1 MALGCI
7 GGSGECDGCGACMRS
22 PSYRCSCCGTPIKT
36 GSLCY
41 KFRDK
46 TVCTRCVMPYDGG
59 GECCDV
65 CGEDAGKYGESMF
78 EAGGTPL
85 CARCL
90 ERAKAAAG
98 YL

>member
-1 MALGCI
+1 MH
-7 GGSGECDGCGACMRS
+7 ST
-22 PSYRCSCCGTPIKT
+22 SYRCSCCGTPIKT
-36 GSLCY
+36 GALYY

-46 TVCTRCVMPYDGG
+46 TVCPRCILPYDGG
-59 GECCDV
+59 ETCDV
-65 CGEDAGKYGESMF
+65 CGEDAEKYGESMF

-90 ERAKAAAG
+90 ERAKGAAG